1 MGNAPFHAA
10 VAACAAVLLPSVAG
24 AATDAEV
31 QALRAELAK
40 VKAEYAQR
48 LSALEA
54 QIQQLQ
60 PEPDVGATAAVNQ
73 AVDASSL
80 ASTNAGEAAP
90 DAIDESIEA
99 VAATG
104 ASDGSTGSVASTGR
118 PDARSA
124 PAAAKST
131 AFNPA
136 ISLILAGN
144 YSNLSNNPDDYAIQ
158 GFIPGG
164 DEIGPGDRSFNLGES
179 ELTIAASV
187 DPYFMGNLTAA
198 ISGDNEIS
206 VEEAYFRTTALPYG
220 ATIKGGQFFS
230 SLGYLND
237 IHAHAWDFTDQP
249 LVYQAFFGGQMAV
262 QGLQAKWIAPLD
274 LLLEFGVESGN
285 GDYYPGTRLSRNGLN
300 GYVAYTHVGGDIGD
314 AIAWR
319 TGLSYVDLHA
329 QDRTFEDPNAEG
341 EAATNAFTGSS
352 TTWIADAEFKWT
364 PIGDP
369 RRQYLKIQGEY
380 MQRKEDGHL
389 SYLYA
394 DSDLNGSYSSD
405 QSGWY
410 VQGVYQFLPRWRFGA
425 RYDSLDSGNTRIGLV
440 KQGILPADDFSL
452 LLPGSPTRT
461 TIMFDWNPSEFSR
474 IRAQYAWD
482 DASAGPTDEQFFLQ
496 YIYAMGAH
504 GAHKF

>member
-1 MGNAPFHAA
+1 MGKAPFHVA

-31 QALRAELAK
+31 QSLRDELAK

-60 PEPDVGATAAVNQ
+60 PEPDVGATAAVDQ
-73 AVDASSL
+73 AIESSSIAS
-80 ASTNAGEAAP
+80 AGAVPPAA

-104 ASDGSTGSVASTGR
+104 ATDESIKA
-118 PDARSA
+118 AA
-124 PAAAKST
+124 PAEQPGGPPTTAGKSST
-131 AFNPA
+131 FNPA

-144 YSNLSNNPDDYAIQ
+144 YANLSNNPDDYAIQ

-179 ELTIAASV
+179 ELTIASNI
-187 DPYFMGNLTAA
+187 DPYFMGSLTAA

-220 ATIKGGQFFS
+220 ATIKGGQFYS

-274 LLLEFGVESGN
+274 LLVELGVESGN
-285 GDYYPGTRLSRNGLN
+285 GNYFPGTSLSRNGLN
-300 GYVAYTHVGGDIGD
+300 GYVAYAHFGGDIGD
-314 AIAWR
+314 SVAWR

-329 QDRTFEDPNAEG
+329 QDREFEAPNAEG
-341 EAATNAFTGSS
+341 ESATSAFTGSS
-352 TTWIADAEFKWT
+352 KTWIADAEFKWT

-380 MQRKEDGHL
+380 MQRREDGRL
-389 SYLYA
+389 AYLYVA
-394 DSDLNGSYSSD
+394 DDLDGSYTSD

-425 RYDSLDSGNTRIGLV
+425 RYDSLDSGNTKIGLV

>member
-1 MGNAPFHAA
+1 MGKAPFHAA
-10 VAACAAVLLPSVAG
+10 VAACAAAILPSAAG

-31 QALRAELAK
+31 QSLRDELAK

-60 PEPDVGATAAVNQ
+60 PEPDIGATAAVDQ
-73 AVDASSL
+73 SDEAWSMAS
-80 ASTNAGEAAP
+80 AKAAP

-99 VAATG
+99 VAAPG
-104 ASDGSTGSVASTGR
+104 ATDGSMESVASTEQPGPR
-118 PDARSA
+118 PASST
-124 PAAAKST
+124 AKST

-144 YSNLSNNPDDYAIQ
+144 YANLSNNPDDYAIQ
-158 GFIPGG
+158 GFIPAG
-164 DEIGPGDRSFNLGES
+164 DEVGPGDRSFNLGES

-187 DPYFMGNLTAA
+187 DPYFMGSLTVA
-198 ISGDNEIS
+198 ITGDNEIET
-206 VEEAYFRTTALPYG
+206 EEAYFRTTALPYG
-220 ATIKGGQFFS
+220 ATLKGGQFYS

-274 LLLEFGVESGN
+274 LLVELGVESGN
-285 GDYYPGTRLSRNGLN
+285 GNYFPGTSLSRNGLN

-329 QDRTFEDPNAEG
+329 QDREFEDPNAQG

-380 MQRKEDGHL
+380 MQRREDGRL
-389 SYLYA
+389 AYLYGA
-394 DSDLNGSYSSD
+394 DDLDGSYTSD

-425 RYDSLDSGNTRIGLV
+425 RYDSLDSGNTKIGLV